1 MMLMMRAIEFG
12 LLRRQIVVEDG
23 ALGLERQALGHGE
36 DAAAQWRRRFGD
48 DIVLF
53 RLVEDE
59 LDRRHRLVDDG
70 LAEMLT

>member
-1 MMLMMRAIEFG
+1 MMLMMRAIESG
-12 LLRRQIVVEDG
+12 CSGGRSWSKMG